1 MPTLKEQTQEKHNE
15 AENLPFIKS
24 IFENNVDTEKYTD
37 YLFQLA
43 PVYHVIEE
51 GLGITFNLFTTMPG
65 LKRTTAII
73 QDFNELSTDLPTA
86 YTIKESTMNYINYL
100 SSIDNAESAMA
111 HVYVR
116 HMGDLFG
123 GQQLAT
129 LVPGSG
135 AMYKFENM
143 PELIRELRS
152 KINDA
157 MGPEA
162 IVAFDHNINIIKE
175 YS

>member
-1 MPTLKEQTQEKHNE
+1 MNLKEQTAAKHKE
-15 AENLPFIKS
+15 AESQPFIKS
-24 IFENNVDTEKYTD
+24 IFEANVDKDDYAD

-43 PVYHVIEE
+43 NVYHILEE
-51 GLGITFNLFTTMPG
+51 VVGKRFSLFEGMED
-65 LKRTTAII
+65 LKRAKAITV
-73 QDFNELSTDLPTA
+73 DFNEIA
-86 YTIKESTMNYINYL
+86 YRDNAYIVRESTLNYL
-100 SSIDNAESAMA
+100 NYLLKIEDAQTAMA

-123 GQQLAT
+123 GQMLAK

-135 AMYKFENM
+135 AMYKFDNIKSLVTE
-143 PELIRELRS
+143 IRSR
-152 KINDA
+152 INDE

-162 IVAFDHNINIIKE
+162 NIAFDHNIAMIKE

>member
-1 MPTLKEQTQEKHNE
+1 MPSLKEQTQEKHNE

-24 IFENNVDTEKYTD
+24 IFSNSVNQSQYID

-43 PVYHVIEE
+43 AVYHVIEDV
-51 GLGITFNLFTTMPG
+51 LGNRFDLFNSMPR
-65 LKRTTAII
+65 LKRANFIM
-73 QDFNELSTDLPTA
+73 QDFNELSDPSHTYA
-86 YTIKESTMNYINYL
+86 IKESTMNYLNYL
-100 SSIDNAESAMA
+100 MKIEDADKAMA

-123 GQQLAT
+123 GQQLAK
-129 LVPGSG
+129 LVPGS
-135 AMYKFENM
+135 ATMYNFEDIGS
-143 PELIRELRS
+143 LIKEVRS
-152 KINDA
+152 KINDD

-162 IVAFDHNINIIKE
+162 IIAFDHNINIIKE